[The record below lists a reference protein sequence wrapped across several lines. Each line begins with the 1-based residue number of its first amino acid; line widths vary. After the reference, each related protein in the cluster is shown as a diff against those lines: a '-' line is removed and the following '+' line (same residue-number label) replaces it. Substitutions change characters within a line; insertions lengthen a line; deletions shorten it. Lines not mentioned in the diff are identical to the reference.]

1 MKINSLNKKLY
12 FPKVIN
18 FWKVGVFMLLQTI
31 AFGQQVNTELKAY
44 ARLDT
49 NVMLIGDKS
58 TLHLSIELHVGERVM
73 DIKPDMPLDT
83 AHFEIQNPG
92 RWENDSRAS
101 KSARDI
107 KFIAW
112 DSGFYRINPIIFT
125 LKKANG
131 DKRIVQTQ
139 PLLLNVNNP
148 RGIDDLAGPI
158 GIKEIEREALTFED
172 MMPYILAIILIGGI
186 AFLAWFYYKKWKNR
200 GRVPVVQKV
209 VHPPYIIA
217 ERLLQELHA
226 KQLWQQGKIKEFYS
240 ELSYI
245 LRGYLED
252 QFTMPALESTTD
264 ELILTL
270 QKRQFADIV
279 VGKMQNLLQTADL
292 VKFAKGE
299 PPTEVHEHFWRDAV
313 AIVELTKPKPVV
325 ESVENQGVAKESYS
339 SS

>member
-1 MKINSLNKKLY
+1 MKINILYKKLN
-12 FPKVIN
+12 FPKVLN
-18 FWKVGVFMLLQTI
+18 FWKVVVFVLLQTTV
-31 AFGQQVNTELKAY
+31 FGQQVDTELKAY
-44 ARLDT
+44 ASLDT

-58 TLHLSIELHVGERVM
+58 TLHLSIELHVGERVI

-131 DKRIVQTQ
+131 DKRIVQTL

-172 MMPYILAIILIGGI
+172 MMPYILAIVLIGGI

-200 GRVPVVQKV
+200 GRAPVVQKV
-209 VHPPYIIA
+209 IHPPYIIA
-217 ERLLQELHA
+217 VRLLQELHA
-226 KQLWQQGKIKEFYS
+226 KQLWQQGKIKAFYS

-245 LRGYLED
+245 LRGYFEG
-252 QFTMPALESTTD
+252 QFSMPALESTTD
-264 ELILTL
+264 ELISTL
-270 QKRQFADIV
+270 KKREFEDIV
-279 VGKMQNLLQTADL
+279 VDKMRHLLNTADL
-292 VKFAKGE
+292 VKFAKGI
-299 PPTEVHEHFWRDAV
+299 PPMEVHEGFWRDAV
-313 AIVELTKPKPVV
+313 AVVELTKPKIVR
-325 ESVENQGVAKESYS
+325 ESTDNQKVIKENA
-339 SS
+339 